1 MVSTD
6 GVASFAAFIYSNDS
20 IRFIQDNAVQDNA
33 VALGFDAGDQEKAT
47 NLAISE
53 GGAYIYRIEG
63 ESDVPCMH
71 VFDELTYLMM

>member
-20 IRFIQDNAVQDNA
+20 IRFIQDNAV
-33 VALGFDAGDQEKAT
+33 ALGFDAGDQEKAT

-53 GGAYIYRIEG
+53 GGANIYRIEG